1 MHALGAHDSLPGP
14 LASPVWRSVLP
25 QQNHQ
30 GQERKGVSGRSC
42 CHPLSYQCLQL
53 MLFCVHIS
61 ATLNK
66 GEADFLQQ
74 AIRVLDSKD
83 LNEEG
88 IYR

>member
-1 MHALGAHDSLPGP
+1 
-14 LASPVWRSVLP
+14 
-25 QQNHQ
+25 
-30 GQERKGVSGRSC
+30 
-42 CHPLSYQCLQL
+42 